1 MPCRD
6 WLEAETSAADER
18 IKHLK
23 TDVDKIRTKMN
34 LLTKLLCEA
43 GNIMVKVDK
52 EASGPGLCSN
62 NMPKTPCN
70 DNMSKELK
78 DWLWTHNRED
88 RKRNK

>member
-6 WLEAETSAADER
+6 WLEKETSAADER

-34 LLTKLLCEA
+34 LLTRLLCEA
-43 GNIMVKVDK
+43 GNIINNSHD
-52 EASGPGLCSN
+52 SN
-62 NMPKTPCN
+62 WQGHLR
-70 DNMSKELK
+70 DEMSQELK
-78 DWLWTHNRED
+78 DWLWTHNKED

>member
-34 LLTKLLCEA
+34 LLTRLLCEA
-43 GNIMVKVDK
+43 GNIINK
-52 EASGPGLCSN
+52 ERRESN
-62 NMPKTPCN
+62 LPSRYTFNLS
-70 DNMSKELK
+70 DEMSKELK
-78 DWLWTHNRED
+78 DWLWTHNKED
-88 RKRNK
+88 RKRQK